1 MTVTGPVAADQLGVT
16 LPHEHLYLDAY
27 HVSRGAGLLTE
38 IPLLVREV
46 QQFKEAG
53 GTTIVEVSSLGLGR
67 NPEAL
72 RQIARRTGVN
82 IVMGCGWYQERYYEP
97 RFYEQ
102 TTNEMAA
109 AIVRDLT
116 EGVGENGIRSG
127 IIGEI
132 GSDRGRISPA
142 EERSFRAAARA
153 HRVTNVTITTHADYS
168 PIGLA
173 QLDLLEEEGVPA
185 HRVIIGHCDS
195 HPDPDYHLALAQRGA
210 FVQFDGIRGN
220 HWWDTASRMDL
231 ISQLA
236 ERGFLHQILLSQD
249 VCCRNHLGAYGGPGF
264 TYVIKDFVNLLYGAG
279 FSAAQIHTLLVENP
293 RFALTGVND
302 ATSATRL
309 SETSHVSLDG
319 VMATAAN

>member
-1 MTVTGPVAADQLGVT
+1 MTVTGPVAADQLGIT

-38 IPLLVREV
+38 IPLLVQEV
-46 QQFKEAG
+46 QNYRKAG

-67 NPEAL
+67 NPDAL
-72 RQIARRTGVN
+72 QQIARRTGVN
-82 IVMGCGWYQERYYEP
+82 IIMGCGWYQERYYEP

-109 AIVRDLT
+109 SIVRDLT
-116 EGVGENGIRSG
+116 EGVGETGIRAG

-153 HRVTNVTITTHADYS
+153 HRATNVTITTHADYS

-185 HRVIIGHCDS
+185 NRVIIGHCDS
-195 HPDPDYHLALAQRGA
+195 HPDFDYHEALAKRGA
-210 FVQFDGIRGN
+210 FVQFDGIRGT
-220 HWWDTASRMDL
+220 HAWDTASRIDMVC
-231 ISQLA
+231 QLA
-236 ERGFLHQILLSQD
+236 ERGFLSRILLSHD
-249 VCCRNHLGAYGGPGF
+249 VCCRHHLRAYGGPGF
-264 TYVIKDFVNLLYGAG
+264 TYVVTDFVTLLQGNG
-279 FSAAQIHTLLVENP
+279 FDADQIHTLLVENP
-293 RFALTGVND
+293 RFALTGVPYMP
-302 ATSATRL
+302 SATRP
-309 SETSHVSLDG
+309 SEASQMPNDPVLAS
-319 VMATAAN
+319 AAS